1 MEHLYFPRMGRWA
14 VAACFLVW
22 DLAPLATT
30 VNAQGSDSLY
40 MGGMRVNLN
49 KENNNRWIRFIT
61 WHQFWA
67 RYQGYNPGTVQNGE
81 EVNASWNYSIRRSR
95 FLVMSQIS
103 PRFLVYFHWGINNQ
117 TTYAGGV
124 NVPTTGN
131 TVSDAGSPKK
141 PQIFVHEAVT
151 EFSALRNDKY
161 ELSIG
166 GGLHYWNGISR
177 LTSASTINIMT
188 ADLPITDFPTIET
201 TDQFA
206 RQLGIYAKGW
216 LFKKLEYRVA
226 VNQPFGFFN
235 IVGGAN
241 PNQIPLPAGVTYNPV
256 APSPFIETRNVL
268 NNNFAYAGYFKYDFW
283 DKESNV
289 LPYYV
294 GSYVG
299 TKKVFNIGAG
309 FYLHPQSMGRRDA
322 VTGSL
327 ARYDTR
333 LLGVDAFIEYPFAQK
348 RYSVSSYLVYYNYD
362 FGPLYVRNAG
372 IDNPASPDRSLNNG
386 LTAAPLTYSGAGNAF
401 PIIGTGQYIYNET
414 ALALPQTQKTKWVRV
429 QPFYS
434 ILFGQL
440 PRLASPVVLPSMG
453 FNLYLAGHHA
463 KLTFEYRDRPFFDY
477 RRDGSGNLVFDGGLV
492 PNLPNVPIVEQAGR
506 RGEFILQAQI
516 AL

>member
-1 MEHLYFPRMGRWA
+1 MGRWA